1 MRIFEVV
8 TEAAGDFEKYRQLG
22 KDPLKLA
29 GHLAKE
35 VPASA
40 VSAVVKTGKLGAN
53 LADFSDDEPDIS
65 KKTKSSDKSSS
76 TKKTASTE
84 KSASTSTATVN
95 VEKTKSILDKL
106 IKGEAASQEDL
117 QHVMKLRNQVDDPQL
132 QMALDKIQRGSTLE
146 FTDQRQ
152 LQIYRNSL

>member
-1 MRIFEVV
+1 MRIFEIV
-8 TEAAGDFEKYRQLG
+8 TEAEGDFAKYRQLG
-22 KDPLKLA
+22 KDPLKLV

-53 LADFSDDEPDIS
+53 LTGMDDDEPEE
-65 KKTKSSDKSSS
+65 KKSSKTSS
-76 TKKTASTE
+76 TLKSPDVEKTVD
-84 KSASTSTATVN
+84 TSTVS

-106 IKGEAASQEDL
+106 INGESASQQDL

-132 QMALDKIQRGSTLE
+132 QTALDKIQRGSTLE

-152 LQIYRNSL
+152 LKIYRNSL

>member
-1 MRIFEVV
+1 MRIFEII
-8 TEAAGDFEKYRQLG
+8 TEAEGDFEKYRQLG

-29 GHLAKE
+29 GHLATE

-65 KKTKSSDKSSS
+65 KKSKSSDKAS
-76 TKKTASTE
+76 STE
-84 KSASTSTATVN
+84 KSASTSTTVN
-95 VEKTKSILDKL
+95 AEKTKSILDKL
-106 IKGEAASQEDL
+106 INGESASQEDL

-132 QMALDKIQRGSTLE
+132 QMTLDKIQRGSTLE

-152 LQIYRNSL
+152 LKIYRNSL

>member
-1 MRIFEVV
+1 MRIFEIV
-8 TEAAGDFEKYRQLG
+8 TEAEGDFAKYRQLG

-29 GHLAKE
+29 GHLATE

-53 LADFSDDEPDIS
+53 LTGMDDDEPEE
-65 KKTKSSDKSSS
+65 KKSSKTSS
-76 TKKTASTE
+76 TLKSPDVEKTTD
-84 KSASTSTATVN
+84 TSTVN

-106 IKGEAASQEDL
+106 INGESASQQDL
-117 QHVMKLRNQVDDPQL
+117 QHVMKLRNQVDDTQL
-132 QMALDKIQRGSTLE
+132 QMTLDKIQRGSALE

-152 LQIYRNSL
+152 LKIYRNSL

>member
-1 MRIFEVV
+1 MRIFEIV
-8 TEAAGDFEKYRQLG
+8 TEAEGDFEKYRQLG

-35 VPASA
+35 VPSSA

-53 LADFSDDEPDIS
+53 LTGMDDDEPEE
-65 KKTKSSDKSSS
+65 KKSS
-76 TKKTASTE
+76 KTS
-84 KSASTSTATVN
+84 STSTSSDVEKTVDTSTVN

-106 IKGEAASQEDL
+106 IKGESASQEDL

-132 QMALDKIQRGSTLE
+132 QTALDKIQRGSTLE

-152 LQIYRNSL
+152 LKIYRNSL

>member
-1 MRIFEVV
+1 MRIFEIV
-8 TEAAGDFEKYRQLG
+8 TEAEGDFEKYRQLG
-22 KDPLKLA
+22 SNPFKLA

-35 VPASA
+35 VPTSA
-40 VSAVVKTGKLGAN
+40 VSAVVKTGKLGKN
-53 LADFSDDEPDIS
+53 LAGISDDEPDVS
-65 KKTKSSDKSSS
+65 KKTISFDKSS
-76 TKKTASTE
+76 STE
-84 KSASTSTATVN
+84 KSASTSTATVS
-95 VEKTKSILDKL
+95 VEKTKLILDKL

-117 QHVMKLRNQVDDPQL
+117 QHVMKLRNQVDNPQL

>member
-1 MRIFEVV
+1 MRIFEIV
-8 TEAAGDFEKYRQLG
+8 TEAEGDFAKYRQLG

-29 GHLAKE
+29 GHLATE

-53 LADFSDDEPDIS
+53 LTGMDDDEPEE
-65 KKTKSSDKSSS
+65 KKSSKTSS
-76 TKKTASTE
+76 TLKSPDVEKTTD
-84 KSASTSTATVN
+84 TSTVS

-106 IKGEAASQEDL
+106 INGESASQQDL
-117 QHVMKLRNQVDDPQL
+117 QHVMKLRNQVDDTQL
-132 QMALDKIQRGSTLE
+132 QMTLDKIQRGSTLE

-152 LQIYRNSL
+152 LKIYRNSL

>member
-1 MRIFEVV
+1 MRIFEIV
-8 TEAAGDFEKYRQLG
+8 TEAEGDFAKYRQLG
-22 KDPLKLA
+22 KDPLKLV

-53 LADFSDDEPDIS
+53 LTGMDDDEPEE
-65 KKTKSSDKSSS
+65 KKSSKTSS
-76 TKKTASTE
+76 TSVSPDVEKTVD
-84 KSASTSTATVN
+84 TSTVN

-106 IKGEAASQEDL
+106 INGESASQQDL
-117 QHVMKLRNQVDDPQL
+117 QHIMKLRNQVDDTQL
-132 QMALDKIQRGSTLE
+132 QMTLDKIQRGSALE

-152 LQIYRNSL
+152 LKIYRNSL

>member
-1 MRIFEVV
+1 MRIFEIV
-8 TEAAGDFEKYRQLG
+8 TEAEGDFEKYRQLG

-29 GHLAKE
+29 GHLATE
-35 VPASA
+35 VPSSA

-53 LADFSDDEPDIS
+53 LTGMDDDEPEE
-65 KKTKSSDKSSS
+65 KKSSK
-76 TKKTASTE
+76 AS
-84 KSASTSTATVN
+84 STSTSPDVEKTVDTSTVN

-106 IKGEAASQEDL
+106 IKGESASQQDL

-132 QMALDKIQRGSTLE
+132 QTALDKIQRGSTLE

-152 LQIYRNSL
+152 LKIYRNSL

>member
-1 MRIFEVV
+1 MRIFEIV
-8 TEAAGDFEKYRQLG
+8 TEAEGDFAKYRQLG

-29 GHLAKE
+29 GHLATE

-53 LADFSDDEPDIS
+53 LTGMDDDEPEE
-65 KKTKSSDKSSS
+65 KKSSKTSSKSVSVD
-76 TKKTASTE
+76 TQKTAD
-84 KSASTSTATVN
+84 TSTVN

-106 IKGEAASQEDL
+106 IKGESASQDDL
-117 QHVMKLRNQVDDPQL
+117 QHVMKLSNQVDDPQL
-132 QMALDKIQRGSTLE
+132 QMTLDKIQRGSALE

-152 LQIYRNSL
+152 LKIYRNSL

>member
-1 MRIFEVV
+1 MRIIEIV
-8 TEAAGDFEKYRQLG
+8 TEAEGDFAKYRQLG
-22 KDPLKLA
+22 KDPLKLV

-53 LADFSDDEPDIS
+53 ITGMDDDEPEE
-65 KKTKSSDKSSS
+65 KKSSKTSS
-76 TKKTASTE
+76 TLKSPDVEKTTD
-84 KSASTSTATVN
+84 TSTVN

-106 IKGEAASQEDL
+106 INGESASQQDL
-117 QHVMKLRNQVDDPQL
+117 QHVMKLRNQVDDTQL
-132 QMALDKIQRGSTLE
+132 QMTLDKIQRGSALE

-152 LQIYRNSL
+152 LKIYRNSL

>member
-1 MRIFEVV
+1 MRIFEIV
-8 TEAAGDFEKYRQLG
+8 TEAEGDFEKYRQLG

-29 GHLAKE
+29 GHLATE

-53 LADFSDDEPDIS
+53 LTGMDDDEPEEKLS
-65 KKTKSSDKSSS
+65 KTPS
-76 TKKTASTE
+76 
-84 KSASTSTATVN
+84 KSASVDTQKTTDTSTVN

-106 IKGEAASQEDL
+106 INGESASQQDL
-117 QHVMKLRNQVDDPQL
+117 QHVMKLRNQVDDTQL
-132 QMALDKIQRGSTLE
+132 QMTLDKVQRGSALE

-152 LQIYRNSL
+152 LKIYRNSL

>member
-1 MRIFEVV
+1 MRIFEIV
-8 TEAAGDFEKYRQLG
+8 TEAEGDFAKYRQLG

-29 GHLAKE
+29 GHLATE

-53 LADFSDDEPDIS
+53 LTGMDDDEPEE
-65 KKTKSSDKSSS
+65 KKSSKTSS
-76 TKKTASTE
+76 TLKSPDVEKTVD
-84 KSASTSTATVN
+84 TSTVS

-106 IKGEAASQEDL
+106 INGESASQQDL
-117 QHVMKLRNQVDDPQL
+117 QHVMKLRNQVDDTQL
-132 QMALDKIQRGSTLE
+132 QMTLDKIQRGSALE

-152 LQIYRNSL
+152 LKIYRNSL

>member
-1 MRIFEVV
+1 MRIFEIV
-8 TEAAGDFEKYRQLG
+8 TEAEGDFEKYRQLG

-29 GHLAKE
+29 GHLATE

-53 LADFSDDEPDIS
+53 LTGMDDDEPEE
-65 KKTKSSDKSSS
+65 KKSS
-76 TKKTASTE
+76 KTS
-84 KSASTSTATVN
+84 STSTSPDVEKTVDTSTVN

-106 IKGEAASQEDL
+106 IKGESASQEDL

-132 QMALDKIQRGSTLE
+132 QTALDKIQRGSTLE

-152 LQIYRNSL
+152 LKIYRNSL

>member
-1 MRIFEVV
+1 MRIFEIV
-8 TEAAGDFEKYRQLG
+8 TEAEGDFEKYRQLG

-53 LADFSDDEPDIS
+53 LTGMDDDEPQEKKLS
-65 KKTKSSDKSSS
+65 KTPS
-76 TKKTASTE
+76 
-84 KSASTSTATVN
+84 KSASVDTQKTVDTSTVN

-106 IKGEAASQEDL
+106 INGESASQQDL
-117 QHVMKLRNQVDDPQL
+117 QHVMKLRNQVDDTQL
-132 QMALDKIQRGSTLE
+132 QMTLDKIQRGSALE

-152 LQIYRNSL
+152 LKIYRNSL

>member
-1 MRIFEVV
+1 MRIFEIV
-8 TEAAGDFEKYRQLG
+8 TEAEGDFEKYRQLG

-53 LADFSDDEPDIS
+53 LTGMDDDEPEE
-65 KKTKSSDKSSS
+65 KKSS
-76 TKKTASTE
+76 KTAS
-84 KSASTSTATVN
+84 KSVSVDTQKTTDTSTVN

-106 IKGEAASQEDL
+106 INGESASQQDL
-117 QHVMKLRNQVDDPQL
+117 QHVMKLRNQVDNSQL
-132 QMALDKIQRGSTLE
+132 QMTLDKIQRGSTLE

>member
-1 MRIFEVV
+1 MRIFEIV
-8 TEAAGDFEKYRQLG
+8 TEAEGDFAKYRQLG

-29 GHLAKE
+29 GHLATE

-53 LADFSDDEPDIS
+53 LTGMDDDEPEE
-65 KKTKSSDKSSS
+65 KKSSKTSS
-76 TKKTASTE
+76 TLKSPDVEKTVD
-84 KSASTSTATVN
+84 TSTVS

-106 IKGEAASQEDL
+106 INGESASQQDL
-117 QHVMKLRNQVDDPQL
+117 QHIMKLRNQVDDTQL
-132 QMALDKIQRGSTLE
+132 QMTLDKIQRGSALE

-152 LQIYRNSL
+152 LKIYRNSL

>member
-1 MRIFEVV
+1 MRIFEIV
-8 TEAAGDFEKYRQLG
+8 TEAEGDFAKYRQLG
-22 KDPLKLA
+22 KDPLKLV

-53 LADFSDDEPDIS
+53 LTGMDDDEPEE
-65 KKTKSSDKSSS
+65 KKSSKTSSKSVSVD
-76 TKKTASTE
+76 TQKTAD
-84 KSASTSTATVN
+84 TSTVN

-106 IKGEAASQEDL
+106 INGESASQQDL
-117 QHVMKLRNQVDDPQL
+117 QHVMKLRNQVDDTQL
-132 QMALDKIQRGSTLE
+132 QITLDKIQRGSALE

-152 LQIYRNSL
+152 LKIYRNSL

>member
-1 MRIFEVV
+1 MRIFEIV
-8 TEAAGDFEKYRQLG
+8 TEAEGDFAKYRQLG
-22 KDPLKLA
+22 KDPLKLV

-53 LADFSDDEPDIS
+53 LTGMDDDEPEE
-65 KKTKSSDKSSS
+65 KKSSKTSSKSVSVD
-76 TKKTASTE
+76 TQKTAD
-84 KSASTSTATVN
+84 TSTVN

-106 IKGEAASQEDL
+106 IKGESASQDDL
-117 QHVMKLRNQVDDPQL
+117 QHVMKLSNQVDDPQL
-132 QMALDKIQRGSTLE
+132 QMTLAKIQRGSALE

-152 LQIYRNSL
+152 LKIYRNSL

>member
-1 MRIFEVV
+1 MRIFEIV
-8 TEAAGDFEKYRQLG
+8 TEAEGDFEKYRQLG

-35 VPASA
+35 VPSSA

-53 LADFSDDEPDIS
+53 LTGMDDDEPEE
-65 KKTKSSDKSSS
+65 KKSSKTSS
-76 TKKTASTE
+76 TSVSPDVEKTVD
-84 KSASTSTATVN
+84 TSTVN

-106 IKGEAASQEDL
+106 IKGESASQEDL

-132 QMALDKIQRGSTLE
+132 QTALDKIQRGSTLE

-152 LQIYRNSL
+152 LKIYRNSL

>member
-8 TEAAGDFEKYRQLG
+8 TEAEGDFEKYRQLG
-22 KDPLKLA
+22 KDPLKLV

-53 LADFSDDEPDIS
+53 LTGISDDKPEE
-65 KKTKSSDKSSS
+65 KKSS
-76 TKKTASTE
+76 KTS
-84 KSASTSTATVN
+84 STSTSVDTQKTADTSTVN

-106 IKGEAASQEDL
+106 INGESASQEDL
-117 QHVMKLRNQVDDPQL
+117 RHIMKLSNQVDDPQL

>member
-1 MRIFEVV
+1 MRIFEIV
-8 TEAAGDFEKYRQLG
+8 TEAEGDIAKYRQLG

-29 GHLAKE
+29 GHLATE

-53 LADFSDDEPDIS
+53 LTGMDDDEPEE
-65 KKTKSSDKSSS
+65 KKSSKTSSKSVSVD
-76 TKKTASTE
+76 TQKTAD
-84 KSASTSTATVN
+84 TSTVN

-106 IKGEAASQEDL
+106 IKGESASQDDL
-117 QHVMKLRNQVDDPQL
+117 QHVMKLSNQVDDPQL
-132 QMALDKIQRGSTLE
+132 QMTLDKIQRGSALE

-152 LQIYRNSL
+152 LKIYRNSL

>member
-1 MRIFEVV
+1 MRISEIV
-8 TEAAGDFEKYRQLG
+8 TEEEGDFEKYRQLG
-22 KDPLKLA
+22 SNPFKLI

-53 LADFSDDEPDIS
+53 LTGMDDDEPEEKKLS
-65 KKTKSSDKSSS
+65 KTS
-76 TKKTASTE
+76 
-84 KSASTSTATVN
+84 STSTSPDVEKTADTSTVN

-106 IKGEAASQEDL
+106 INGESASQQDL
-117 QHVMKLRNQVDDPQL
+117 QHVMKLRNQIDDPQL
-132 QMALDKIQRGSTLE
+132 QMTLDKIQRGSTLE

>member
-1 MRIFEVV
+1 MRIIEIV
-8 TEAAGDFEKYRQLG
+8 TEAEGDFEKYRQLG

-35 VPASA
+35 VPSSA

-53 LADFSDDEPDIS
+53 LTGMDDDEPEE
-65 KKTKSSDKSSS
+65 KKSSKTSS
-76 TKKTASTE
+76 TLKSPDVEKTTD
-84 KSASTSTATVN
+84 TSTVN

-106 IKGEAASQEDL
+106 INGESASQQDL
-117 QHVMKLRNQVDDPQL
+117 QHVMKLRNQVDDTQL
-132 QMALDKIQRGSTLE
+132 QMTLDKIQRGSALE

-152 LQIYRNSL
+152 LKIYRNSL

>member
-1 MRIFEVV
+1 MRIFEIV
-8 TEAAGDFEKYRQLG
+8 TEAEGDFAKYRQLG
-22 KDPLKLA
+22 KDPLKLV

-53 LADFSDDEPDIS
+53 LTGMDDDEPEE
-65 KKTKSSDKSSS
+65 KKSSKTSSKSVSVD
-76 TKKTASTE
+76 TQKTAD
-84 KSASTSTATVN
+84 TSTVN

-106 IKGEAASQEDL
+106 IKGESASQDDL
-117 QHVMKLRNQVDDPQL
+117 QHVMKLSNQVDDPQL
-132 QMALDKIQRGSTLE
+132 QMTLDKIQRGSTLE

-152 LQIYRNSL
+152 LKIYRNSL

>member
-1 MRIFEVV
+1 MRIFEIV
-8 TEAAGDFEKYRQLG
+8 TEAEGDFAKYRQLG

-29 GHLAKE
+29 GHLATE

-53 LADFSDDEPDIS
+53 LTGMDDDEPEE
-65 KKTKSSDKSSS
+65 KKSSKTSS
-76 TKKTASTE
+76 TSVSPDVEKTVD
-84 KSASTSTATVN
+84 TSTVN

-106 IKGEAASQEDL
+106 INGESASQQDL
-117 QHVMKLRNQVDDPQL
+117 QHIMKLRNQVDDTQL
-132 QMALDKIQRGSTLE
+132 QMTLDKIQRGSALE

-152 LQIYRNSL
+152 LKIYRNSL

>member
-1 MRIFEVV
+1 MRIFEIV
-8 TEAAGDFEKYRQLG
+8 TEAEGDFAKYRQLG

-29 GHLAKE
+29 GHLATE
-35 VPASA
+35 VPSSA

-53 LADFSDDEPDIS
+53 LTGMDDDEPEE
-65 KKTKSSDKSSS
+65 KKSSKTSS
-76 TKKTASTE
+76 TLKSPDVEKTTD
-84 KSASTSTATVN
+84 TSTVN

-106 IKGEAASQEDL
+106 IKGESASQQDL

-132 QMALDKIQRGSTLE
+132 QMTLDKIQRGSTLE

-152 LQIYRNSL
+152 LKIYRNSL

>member
-1 MRIFEVV
+1 MRIFEIV
-8 TEAAGDFEKYRQLG
+8 TEAEGDFEKYRQLG

-35 VPASA
+35 IPASA

-53 LADFSDDEPDIS
+53 LTGMDDDEPEEKKLS
-65 KKTKSSDKSSS
+65 KTS
-76 TKKTASTE
+76 
-84 KSASTSTATVN
+84 STSTSPDVEKTADTSTVN

-106 IKGEAASQEDL
+106 IKGESASQDDL
-117 QHVMKLRNQVDDPQL
+117 QHVMKLSNQVDDPQL
-132 QMALDKIQRGSTLE
+132 QMTLDKIQRGSALE

-152 LQIYRNSL
+152 LKIYRNSL